1 MTCRAIKAEP
11 RKIGGFAAMVS
22 VTERMGGGTAR
33 RPSLASSRA
42 DVGGRADH
50 GPAYVSSKTVAHTRH
65 QRGVEG
71 CQRDWQRAKSRSAS
85 AKAVAFGTSLSC
97 RVAPNPTLN
106 IWPTS
111 AQAGDGAFSRCG
123 PGATRKTAPTA
134 TLTACLSSSGRTS
147 VIAGSSPFMSR
158 VIQRCRAIA
167 RSRRTP
173 PAHRLCS
180 TDWNRTAPRHVLTTK
195 PVGQGGEA

>member
-11 RKIGGFAAMVS
+11 RKSRGFAAMVS
-22 VTERMGGGTAR
+22 VTERVGGGTAR

-50 GPAYVSSKTVAHTRH
+50 EPAYVSSMTVARMRH

-85 AKAVAFGTSLSC
+85 AKAVAFETSSSC
-97 RVAPNPTLN
+97 PVAPNPTLN

-111 AQAGDGAFSRCG
+111 AQAGGVASSRCG
-123 PGATRKTAPTA
+123 RGATRKIAPTA
-134 TLTACLSSSGRTS
+134 ILTGCLSLS
-147 VIAGSSPFMSR
+147 VRISAIAGSSPFTSR
-158 VIQRCRAIA
+158 AIPTCRAIA
-167 RSRRTP
+167 RLRQTPQARR
-173 PAHRLCS
+173 HCS
-180 TDWNRTAPRHVLTTK
+180 TAWNRTEPRHAPTTK
-195 PVGQGGEA
+195 PIGQGGAA